1 MSRSSVFRQLA
12 RIVRLGMFCEKHGMS
27 TSEGIERFAA
37 KADAVRKAKMSRRD
51 LLAAAGKTAVL
62 GAVAGTTRA
71 GRALAARP
79 PVVDV
84 AIVGGGIAGLTCADT
99 LQAAGVNATMYEA
112 RDRLGGRIWS
122 MGGTFP
128 GPVKF
133 PGQVVERGGE
143 FIDTTH
149 LTIKSYAQEF
159 KLKLEDVNK
168 AWLPGGDTF
177 YFNGARVPE
186 SVVVDEFRALVDR
199 LRRDLSKLSNFID
212 VNTFTEFDRQLDF
225 TSLAAYLAAH
235 DAGENITKLIDVAY
249 TTEYGC
255 EISELSCLAF
265 LFFIHID
272 KRSKFTP
279 FGVFSDERYHVVDGN
294 QQIPQGI
301 ADRLEGPQELEA
313 RLVAAR
319 KLASGRVELTFD
331 HSGQTFSRAH
341 DAVVFALPFTMLREV
356 ELDPSL
362 GLQEKL
368 KPDGLSKLDVINTF
382 VLGTN
387 AKMNVG
393 FNGRFWAG
401 QNSSGETWSDLPN
414 HQLTWEV
421 NPSRVTTDH
430 AVIVDYSGGLRG
442 AQLDANRVQRE
453 AELWLTDLDKVLP
466 GALASATRVK
476 GKYLAH
482 LQHWPSD
489 PFIKGSYT
497 CNQPGYFTTI
507 LGHEATPVGN
517 LYFAGEH
524 TDQFYE
530 WQGFME
536 GGANSGI
543 RAATEILGDF
553 S

>member
-1 MSRSSVFRQLA
+1 MFRQLA
-12 RIVRLGMFCEKHGMS
+12 RIIRLAMFCEKQGVS

-37 KADAVRKAKMSRRD
+37 RAADLRKAKLSRRD
-51 LLAAAGKTAVL
+51 VLAGAGKAALV
-62 GAVAGTTRA
+62 GAVATATRS

-79 PVVDV
+79 PAIDV
-84 AIVGGGIAGLTCADT
+84 AIVGGGIAGLTCADS
-99 LQAAGVNATMYEA
+99 LRIAGVNATIYEA

-128 GPVKF
+128 GPVTF

-143 FIDTTH
+143 LIDTTH
-149 LTIKSYAQEF
+149 LTIKGYAKEF
-159 KLKLEDVNK
+159 KLQLEELEK
-168 AWLPGGDTF
+168 IWLPGGDTF
-177 YFNGARVPE
+177 YINGARVPE
-186 SVVVDEFRALVDR
+186 SVVVDEFRALVDSMR
-199 LRRDLSKLSNFID
+199 PDLSRLSNFVD

-225 TSLAAYLAAH
+225 TNLQDYLEAH
-235 DAGENITKLIDVAY
+235 DAGDIVRKVIDVAY

-255 EISELSCLAF
+255 EISELSCLGF

-272 KRSKFTP
+272 KRSKWTP
-279 FGVFSDERYHVVDGN
+279 FGVSSDERYHVIGGN
-294 QQIPQGI
+294 EQIPRGI
-301 ADRLEGPQELEA
+301 ASRLTGPIELGA

-319 KLASGRVELTFD
+319 KSAAGLAQLTFER
-331 HSGQTFSRAH
+331 GGKTFTRSH
-341 DAVVFALPFTMLREV
+341 QAVVFALPFTMLREAQ
-356 ELDPSL
+356 LDASL
-362 GLQEKL
+362 GLPPEKL
-368 KPDGLSKLDVINTF
+368 YAINNF

-387 AKMNVG
+387 AKMHVG
-393 FNGRFWAG
+393 FNGRFWF
-401 QNSSGETWSDLPN
+401 NDSSNGETWSDLPN
-414 HQLTWEV
+414 HQLTWEP
-421 NPSRVTTDH
+421 NPSGATAQH
-430 AVIVDYSGGLRG
+430 AVLLDYSGGRRG
-442 AQLDANRVQRE
+442 AQLDPNKVQQE
-453 AELWLTDLDKVLP
+453 TQLWLTDLDKVLP
-466 GALASATRVK
+466 GALAAATKVK

-507 LGHEATPVGN
+507 LGNEATPVGN

-543 RAATEILGDF
+543 RAAAEVLADF
-553 S
+553 G